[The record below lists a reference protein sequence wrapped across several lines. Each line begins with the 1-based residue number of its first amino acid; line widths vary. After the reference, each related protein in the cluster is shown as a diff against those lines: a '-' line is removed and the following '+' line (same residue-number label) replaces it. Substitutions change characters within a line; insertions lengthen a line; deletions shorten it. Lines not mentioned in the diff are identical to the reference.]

1 MTKRQLATAY
11 RGYHGLE
18 SQYHA
23 LLQMSNTSM
32 INTKQKNDQIQLKH
46 VEEMKH
52 LIELENSAK
61 GKTDK
66 DLKAMRED
74 FTAQLAYQYVYKNHS
89 FKRFYKSQKQKKP
102 RPVSDKP
109 EFYDLERK
117 NSAKLSGPRPLG
129 SLRQLEDYRD
139 ELQFKFPPIAHH
151 EHTDDITSPRVN
163 MMGEK
168 SYRDLTKEGT
178 EEKHNIAGMTSF
190 PNIEDAMGIQVKFRY
205 KPKDEDRLST
215 LTAPP
220 AGLDAESADLS
231 SDINSN
237 LINFDMGHNLIQMRQ
252 KEKEKLEK
260 RRILPPTPLEVRKE
274 SWRRILPETPS
285 RPSTVFHGTKNSSKI
300 KKMMKEEAID
310 VLSTWDNMSLRREV
324 VEVAKEHHKAVL
336 AENPI
341 PVFDRSRP
349 TSAILR
355 DFREYKKHKES
366 DLAMREQ
373 SENDQTMIVRQI
385 SPQPRAGSP
394 VAESRNKY
402 MNLGRPGPSREGSP
416 IHMTSLHR
424 TESEKFPSVSRT
436 SSYKEVP
443 GTDNLF
449 QENAL
454 LTAAERI
461 ELERG
466 KRNQESKPRNV
477 KQATVIPKMKRRL
490 PVVPSAS
497 NKKVEHPTTS
507 DAKQLPRE
515 TVKMFNTSVLAHD
528 EHTVM
533 IDRVKLAN
541 IARLE
546 GHEFPDKG
554 QQTNRNNEHNPYSPI
569 TRQQNKNSTHS
580 SPPLIFTDNVT
591 QIKTASA
598 LYGKDLWPKLSRKM
612 KFDYENYSR
621 TPPDTKKRLET
632 RAKNRRKIQQKNAQL
647 AEELK
652 MKAKTK
658 AGTTKDDTDRPQTR
672 VSFNENV
679 IVFQTI

>member
-1 MTKRQLATAY
+1 MTKQQLATAY

-32 INTKQKNDQIQLKH
+32 INTKQKNDKIQLKH
-46 VEEMKH
+46 VEDMKH
-52 LIELENSAK
+52 LIELEKSAK

-74 FTAQLAYQYVYKNHS
+74 FTAQLAYQYVYQNHS
-89 FKRFYKSQKQKKP
+89 FKRFYKSQQQKKP

-129 SLRQLEDYRD
+129 SLRQIEDYRD
-139 ELQFKFPPIAHH
+139 ELQLKFPPIGHH
-151 EHTDDITSPRVN
+151 EHTDDMNSPRVN

-178 EEKHNIAGMTSF
+178 EEKHKIGGMTSF

-205 KPKDEDRLST
+205 KPKDDDRLST

-220 AGLDAESADLS
+220 AGLDAERADLS

-237 LINFDMGHNLIQMRQ
+237 LINFDMGHNLILMRQ

-260 RRILPPTPLEVRKE
+260 RRVLPPTPLEARKE

-285 RPSTVFHGTKNSSKI
+285 RPSTVFDGTRNTSKM
-300 KKMMKEEAID
+300 KKIMKKEAAD
-310 VLSTWDNMSLRREV
+310 VLSTWDNMSIRREV
-324 VEVAKEHHKAVL
+324 VEVTKEHHKAVL

-366 DLAMREQ
+366 DLVMREQ

-402 MNLGRPGPSREGSP
+402 MNLGRPGTSREGSP
-416 IHMTSLHR
+416 IHMTALHR

-443 GTDNLF
+443 GTDKLF

-461 ELERG
+461 ELERE
-466 KRNQESKPRNV
+466 KRNQGGKSGNV
-477 KQATVIPKMKRRL
+477 KHATVTPKMKRRL
-490 PVVPSAS
+490 PMVPSAS
-497 NKKVEHPTTS
+497 NKMIERPTTS
-507 DAKQLPRE
+507 DTNQLPKE
-515 TVKMFNTSVLAHD
+515 TLKMCNTSVLRHD
-528 EHTVM
+528 EYTAM

-541 IARLE
+541 IAGLE
-546 GHEFPDKG
+546 GTELPNNEL
-554 QQTNRNNEHNPYSPI
+554 QTDRNSEHNPYSPI
-569 TRQQNKNSTHS
+569 TKNQNNNSTHS
-580 SPPLIFTDNVT
+580 GPPLISTDSVT
-591 QIKTASA
+591 RIKTASA

-632 RAKNRRKIQQKNAQL
+632 RAKNRKKIQQKNAQL

-658 AGTTKDDTDRPQTR
+658 TGAMKDDTDRPQTR